1 MQSHPA
7 TELLFQN
14 RHEIKGVNLCHLR
27 WPQRVGMNISVLSV
41 ILLVICNIHTT
52 WLLMPNL
59 KRLIKETGIYSNAGR
74 ETAVLDLLSNYVG
87 FQDDLQLLPQQTTTS
102 MRASSL
108 VHTCTCINPH
118 PFKYIYFIYCTYN
131 FIVCSRLL

>member
-1 MQSHPA
+1 
-7 TELLFQN
+7 
-14 RHEIKGVNLCHLR
+14 
-27 WPQRVGMNISVLSV
+27 MNISVLSV
-41 ILLVICNIHTT
+41 ILLIICNVRTT

-59 KRLIKETGIYSNAGR
+59 KRLIKETGIYSNAGK

-118 PFKYIYFIYCTYN
+118 PFK
-131 FIVCSRLL
+131 